1 MMVLTDE
8 GQRVNMTPFA
18 WEVLLYRSS
27 LCKMNLTELQQYC
40 AESIFTEQA
49 PLLCKVT
56 KKDATGTASAFIL
69 KNLCLKLVK

>member
-40 AESIFTEQA
+40 AESIFTEQT
-49 PLLCKVT
+49 PPSKVT